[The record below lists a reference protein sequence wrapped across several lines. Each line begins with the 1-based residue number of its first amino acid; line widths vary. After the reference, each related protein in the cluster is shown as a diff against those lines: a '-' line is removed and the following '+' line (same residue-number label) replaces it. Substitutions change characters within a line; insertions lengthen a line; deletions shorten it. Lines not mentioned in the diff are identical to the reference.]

1 GEPWCWYTRE
11 MLLAPAFR
19 EASINCRR
27 LISALEVENVSH
39 AGTENGNLKMPY
51 NQLVRWW
58 HIPRR
63 LIRQT
68 IDEAAERG
76 LIEER
81 RGLRLWY
88 AKSMPTRYRLTFRP
102 TLTGARARWTP
113 PTNEWRRYQSRRI
126 RSVSSHY
133 PAEI

>member
-1 GEPWCWYTRE
+1 MPPLTRFHTFCCHLQLADECAMAKKGNGPPAGEPWCWYTRE

-63 LIRQT
+63 LIRRT
-68 IDEAAERG
+68 IDEAIERG
-76 LIEER
+76 LG
-81 RGLRLWY
+81 RGDPWIPSGVREVD
-88 AKSMPTRYRLTFRP
+88 A
-102 TLTGARARWTP
+102 
-113 PTNEWRRYQSRRI
+113 
-126 RSVSSHY
+126 
-133 PAEI
+133 